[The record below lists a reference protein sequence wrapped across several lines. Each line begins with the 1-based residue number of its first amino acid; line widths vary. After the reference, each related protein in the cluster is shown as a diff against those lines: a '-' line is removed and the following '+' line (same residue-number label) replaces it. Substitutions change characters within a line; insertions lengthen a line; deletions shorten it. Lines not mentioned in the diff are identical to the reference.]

1 MKVKQKQ
8 NWEIVKLWV
17 PVDQLVGA
25 MLNNYL
31 EENPK
36 DAKTL
41 VQKVILAA
49 KKPGKLQVR
58 LER

>member
-1 MKVKQKQ
+1 MGA
-8 NWEIVKLWV
+8 
-17 PVDQLVGA
+17 VDQLVGA

-41 VQKVILAA
+41 VQKDYFSCKSLS
-49 KKPGKLQVR
+49 KLQVR
-58 LER
+58 LEDDSKKKCAFFN